1 MARMHS
7 RKKGK
12 SKSTRPPRPSL
23 PEWYSM
29 DNEDVEDLVIKYS
42 KEGIPQAKIGLIMRD
57 QHGVPLVKLATGKK
71 IANILKENDLL
82 PPVPEDI
89 LNLIKKAN
97 NLRRHLD
104 DNKKD
109 LSSKRGLLLVESKIY
124 RLSKYYRKT
133 GKLASDWKYDWKK
146 AAILIR

>member
-23 PEWYSM
+23 PEWYNM
-29 DNEDVEDLVIKYS
+29 DNEDVEDLIIKYA
-42 KEGIPQAKIGLIMRD
+42 KEGIPQAKIGVILRD
-57 QHGVPLVKLATGKK
+57 QHGVPLIKLATGKK
-71 IANILKENDLL
+71 ISQILQENEMQT
-82 PPVPEDI
+82 PVPEDL
-89 LNLIKKAN
+89 LNLIKRAN
-97 NLRRHLD
+97 NLRRHLE

-109 LSSKRGLLLVESKIY
+109 LSSKRGLLLIESKIY
-124 RLSKYYRKT
+124 RLAKYYRKS
-133 GKLASDWKYDWKK
+133 GKLPSDWKYDWRK